1 MHISK
6 RELVDWINEFN
17 NDEVLMLTI
26 SEPHAKLHNLTID
39 GIYLEPVIDAIIKLV
54 NRFVFGKNK
63 KFEALNGIVIEENF
77 LLRPHYHILL
87 YKPVNMNFENFKH
100 KLEQISA
107 RLCEENFQLDLRDS
121 NLSQY
126 IQKSLS
132 KPCYD
137 KFARVTEV
145 HGNIGSY
152 LTKKTVSSKYYILQ
166 GRKFNRAN
174 DCLDLKINPDNYN
187 YSSNY
192 GYV

>member
-1 MHISK
+1 
-6 RELVDWINEFN
+6 VDWINIFN

-26 SEPHAKLHNLTID
+26 SEPHAKLHNLVND

-63 KFEALNGIVIEENF
+63 KFEALNGIVIEENS
-77 LLRPHYHILL
+77 LLKPHYHILL

-121 NLSQY
+121 NLSQD
-126 IQKSLS
+126 IKKSLS
-132 KPCYD
+132 KPCYN

-145 HGNIGSY
+145 HENIGSY
-152 LTKKTVSSKYYILQ
+152 LTKRTINSKYYILQ
-166 GRKFNRAN
+166 GREFSRKN
-174 DCLDLKINPDNYN
+174 DYLDLKINPYG
-187 YSSNY
+187 YSNNY
-192 GYV
+192 GYVM